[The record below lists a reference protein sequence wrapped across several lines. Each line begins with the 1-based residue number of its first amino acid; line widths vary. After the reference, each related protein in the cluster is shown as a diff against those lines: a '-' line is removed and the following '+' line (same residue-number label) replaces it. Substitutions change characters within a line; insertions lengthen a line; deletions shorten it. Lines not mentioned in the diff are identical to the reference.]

1 MYKKS
6 YKMIFK
12 QKLTSLKN
20 AQISFLWSKRTKANT
35 VSVNEQLP
43 EVERPFLISVSEL
56 REHTKTEY
64 LQRHLL
70 CISTHCKECNC
81 TYTPR

>member
-1 MYKKS
+1 
-6 YKMIFK
+6 MIFK

-64 LQRHLL
+64 FNAIYCASVLTVKNVTAPIHPDNLN
-70 CISTHCKECNC
+70 I
-81 TYTPR
+81 

>member
-6 YKMIFK
+6 YKMILK

-20 AQISFLWSKRTKANT
+20 AQISFLWSKRAKANT

-56 REHTKTEY
+56 RDTQKWNIFNAIY
-64 LQRHLL
+64 
-70 CISTHCKECNC
+70 CVKNVIAPTHPDNLSI
-81 TYTPR
+81 